1 MERQPMKTLWTASL
15 VLAVLMV
22 VWATWFYRFTTNTA
36 GGRFYRTDHWKGV
49 TLVIEKDGTSRF
61 L

>member
-1 MERQPMKTLWTASL
+1 MKTLWTASL
-15 VLAVLMV
+15 VVAVLTV
-22 VWATWFYRFTTNTA
+22 IWATWFYRFTTNTA
-36 GGRFYRTDHWKGV
+36 GGRFYRTDRLRGV

>member
-1 MERQPMKTLWTASL
+1 MKTLWTASL
-15 VLAVLMV
+15 VVVLLTV

-36 GGRFYRTDHWKGV
+36 GGRFYRTDRLRGV
-49 TLVIEKDGTSRF
+49 TLVIEKDGSSRF